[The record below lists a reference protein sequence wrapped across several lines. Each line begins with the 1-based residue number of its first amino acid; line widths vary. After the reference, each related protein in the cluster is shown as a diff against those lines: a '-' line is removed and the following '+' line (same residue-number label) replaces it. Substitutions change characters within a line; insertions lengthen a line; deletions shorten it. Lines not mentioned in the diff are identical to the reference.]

1 MALEPRET
9 FGSLRDAVSRLF
21 EESFVNPRAIESLVF
36 GRSFPLDI
44 TETEREYMVEA
55 SLPGFKPD
63 EVQITALGDTMTIR
77 AVRKPAETSEKTKI
91 YVRRERFEGEVQ
103 RVITLPTPIE
113 AERVIAAYEN
123 GVLTVRVP
131 KSEAAK
137 PKQIQVTI
145 EEPAKKE
152 DAQVH

>member
-9 FGSLRDAVSRLF
+9 FGSLRDAVGRLF

-44 TETEREYMVEA
+44 TETEREYVIEA
-55 SLPGFKPD
+55 SLPGFKPED
-63 EVQITALGDTMTIR
+63 LQITALGDSMTIR
-77 AVRKPAETSEKTKI
+77 AIRKPAETTEKTKS
-91 YVRRERFEGEVQ
+91 YVRRERYEGEVQ
-103 RVITLPTPIE
+103 RVITLPTPID
-113 AERVIAAYEN
+113 AERVSAAYEN
-123 GVLTVRVP
+123 GVLTLRVP

-137 PKQIQVTI
+137 PKQIPVMM

-152 DAQVH
+152 ASQVH